1 MHWALAF
8 LGLPD
13 DADARAVRRA
23 YAARL
28 RTTRPDED
36 ADGFQRLHQAY
47 QQALEWVALPLA
59 ERRAEWNDWDDD
71 IHADDIRD
79 DRHDADDGDARAQ
92 LDAGA
97 DLNLDAH
104 HADAQPANPARAE
117 HADARAAAR
126 SNHTDDAEDADGE
139 PDVVSRHRIR
149 MPAPGLQPSLALS
162 RPIGWSPA
170 HDAEQARTPEM
181 SAAERDAFFWTLH
194 QHANRLPAAAF
205 RDWLHAQ
212 PALYPLGVKD
222 GMALPLA
229 LFLDGAEPIGYKQ
242 LMITLH
248 FFGLDTVSRTT
259 LAVQEPL
266 HRIQLKA
273 FRDGDDPRADQI
285 DAELGQR
292 ERTGSGGG
300 STGGAWA
307 VWGGIL
313 LFSVLARCVN
323 AAMN

>member
-36 ADGFQRLHQAY
+36 AEGFQRLHQAY
-47 QQALEWVALPLA
+47 QQALEWVALPQA

-71 IHADDIRD
+71 IHADDIHADDIRD
-79 DRHDADDGDARAQ
+79 DAHDAEDGDARGQ
-92 LDAGA
+92 LDA
-97 DLNLDAH
+97 DAH
-104 HADAQPANPARAE
+104 HADT
-117 HADARAAAR
+117 RAAAR
-126 SNHTDDAEDADGE
+126 SNDTDHAEDADGE
-139 PDVVSRHRIR
+139 PEVVSRHRIR

-170 HDAEQARTPEM
+170 HEAEQGRTPEM
-181 SAAERDAFFWTLH
+181 SAAEREAFFWTLH

-300 STGGAWA
+300 STGGGSTGGAWA